1 MFTISIIETIY
12 IATTIMAG
20 FMFGLCLNELF
31 SKIDNSFI
39 KLKEERNLLESNVKS
54 LEKEIEELK
63 YMNKN
68 DYEETISSKGIMS
81 LNEINQVLVA
91 ENRKLH
97 VRCDMLEEELNKM
110 RDIKYINDK
119 YSFRLFNN

>member
-1 MFTISIIETIY
+1 
-12 IATTIMAG
+12 MAG
-20 FMFGLCLNELF
+20 LMFILCSNELLNQ
-31 SKIDNSFI
+31 IDNSFI
-39 KLKEERNLLESNVKS
+39 KLKEERNNLETKVKL

-68 DYEETISSKGIMS
+68 EYEETISSKGIMS
-81 LNEINQVLVA
+81 SNEINQVLVA

-97 VRCDMLEEELNKM
+97 VRCDMLEEEINKM

>member
-20 FMFGLCLNELF
+20 LMFSLCLNELF

-68 DYEETISSKGIMS
+68 DYEETISFKGIMPS
-81 LNEINQVLVA
+81 NEINGVLVA